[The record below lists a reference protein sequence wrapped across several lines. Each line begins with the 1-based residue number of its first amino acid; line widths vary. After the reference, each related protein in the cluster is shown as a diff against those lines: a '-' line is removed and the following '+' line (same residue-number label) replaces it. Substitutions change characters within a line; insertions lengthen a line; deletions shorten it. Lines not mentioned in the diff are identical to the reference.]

1 MSTGI
6 IEKVLH
12 PKGVLCTLE
21 KDGKHVQILFL
32 NHSIERIS
40 KWNLS
45 IEMVAETLLEPEE
58 VLIGHHGRFIAHK
71 CYGRHMVRAVYEYQN
86 LIPSLVTVY
95 FPHKD
100 RYFEGG
106 DRFEDKILQ

>member
-1 MSTGI
+1 MNYSN
-6 IEKVLH
+6 
-12 PKGVLCTLE
+12 GVLEHWYRTI
-21 KDGKHVQILFL
+21 K
-32 NHSIERIS
+32 
-40 KWNLS
+40 
-45 IEMVAETLLEPEE
+45 MVAETLLAPEE
-58 VLIGHHGRFIAHK
+58 VLIEHHGRFIAHK
-71 CYGRHMVRAVYEYQN
+71 CYGRHVVRAVYEYQN